1 MMIAKTTQTN
11 TIDTKFEYDESGKMT
26 RRIVTE
32 TLEVPE
38 APVFEATVCACDCTD
53 TDEDSDIGMD
63 VELETEVSPLDIIMG
78 AAGVASII
86 ASGCMII
93 KSLKSK

>member
-11 TIDTKFEYDESGKMT
+11 TIETKFEYDESGKMT

-38 APVFEATVCACDCTD
+38 VPAFEATVCACDCND
-53 TDEDSDIGMD
+53 IDEDSDVDID
-63 VELETEVSPLDIIMG
+63 VELEAAVSPLDVIMG
-78 AAGVASII
+78 AAGIASII
-86 ASGCMII
+86 ASGCMIV
-93 KSLKSK
+93 KALRK